1 MNQNKYIK
9 YLLDISSEPL
19 SLSYKEFSE
28 YISEYVHNP
37 KEFDIDV
44 NSDYFKALEWAYDNL
59 KEAYDFMIN
68 YKNPMTDDQRI
79 SMYKRLTEK
88 FSEAMIKELDAN
100 HTKGDRD
107 GDFGWMTMSNKQN
120 LGELYY
126 HVGKLQEA
134 MRNNNIKE
142 ILEYSADISNLAMM
156 VYDRYKPLIPY
167 PTINEEK
174 ENKI

>member
-1 MNQNKYIK
+1 
-9 YLLDISSEPL
+9 
-19 SLSYKEFSE
+19 
-28 YISEYVHNP
+28 
-37 KEFDIDV
+37 
-44 NSDYFKALEWAYDNL
+44 
-59 KEAYDFMIN
+59 MI
-68 YKNPMTDDQRI
+68 
-79 SMYKRLTEK
+79 
-88 FSEAMIKELDAN
+88 AN

-134 MRNNNIKE
+134 LRNHDEMRSNYLEE

-167 PTINEEK
+167 PTINEENDK
-174 ENKI
+174 N